1 MKATVALALGFSLL
15 ALDAQAISRYNSQSM
30 SCARIQETIRRE
42 GAVILSYTGRS
53 GAPLF
58 DRYVAHSGFCG
69 GLEITR
75 VTSVPASDTS
85 RCVVNRCF
93 QKSHDT

>member
-15 ALDAQAISRYNSQSM
+15 ALDAQAISRYNSQTM

-42 GAVILSYTGRS
+42 GAVILSYTGRG
-53 GAPLF
+53 GAPLY
-58 DRYVAHSGFCG
+58 DRYVADSAFCSGM
-69 GLEITR
+69 EITR
-75 VTSVPASDTS
+75 VASVPASDTG
-85 RCVVNRCF
+85 RCLVYRCF